1 MKRGRNAR
9 DGFAILL
16 VLLLLAL
23 LMIALCASSA
33 LVKVNGQI
41 SDSGSNRTR
50 ARQNALL
57 GLRIGISDLQNRAG
71 PDECVTGM
79 AGVTGIPAQA
89 DSTTRNWCGIWES
102 DGRFVGWLTSGA
114 RADDTAA
121 LMAGIAPIKLV
132 GDGANGG
139 AGSVGASAPHSE
151 HVIAGRISITV
162 PEISGRPGV
171 AATIGSYAY
180 FVADDGVKISAYTSP
195 DQAIL
200 PGMKPLLTSISATSA
215 QGKLRTALDGYS
227 SRLPQ
232 VISYEQLSLL
242 PSPAAAL
249 TQSVLQDNFHHVSL
263 APLTVRAG
271 GLYSGAVNINT
282 TSPYVWRSLLETY
295 NAAPGVTTFSIASLS
310 SGGTAIAEGFALSN
324 SGKNAGGPFT
334 SIANFGASDL
344 LAGSLPG
351 TITPA
356 DFMSAMSA
364 MLTTRSDTFRV
375 RAYGDA
381 VDPLDGSTLQAIAY
395 CEAILQRVPEMT
407 TSGAGRK
414 CVVTYFRWLGPED
427 I

>member
-1 MKRGRNAR
+1 MKCRRNVR

-41 SDSGSNRTR
+41 SESGSNRTK

-57 GLRIGISDLQNRAG
+57 GLRIGIADLQNRAG
-71 PDECVTGM
+71 PDERVTGM

-102 DGRFVGWLTSGA
+102 DGRFNGWLTSGA
-114 RADDTAA
+114 RTDD
-121 LMAGIAPIKLV
+121 MATLLPGVTPIRLV
-132 GDGANGG
+132 GEGANGG
-139 AGSVGASAPHSE
+139 AGSVGASAAHSE

-162 PEISGRPGV
+162 PEIPGRPGV
-171 AATIGSYAY
+171 ATTIGSYAY
-180 FVADDGVKISAYTSP
+180 LVVDEGIKISAYTST
-195 DQAIL
+195 DRAIL
-200 PGMKPLLTSISATSA
+200 PGRQPLLSSTSATSA
-215 QGKLRTALDGYS
+215 QGKLRTALDGYAP
-227 SRLPQ
+227 RLPHI
-232 VISYEQLSLL
+232 VSYEQLSLL

-263 APLTVRAG
+263 APLTVQSG
-271 GLYSGAVNINT
+271 ELYSGAVNINT
-282 TSPYVWRSLLETY
+282 ASPYVWRSLLETY
-295 NAAPGVTTFSIASLS
+295 NAAPGVTTLSTASIS
-310 SGGTAIAEGFALSN
+310 SGGTAIASGFALSS

-334 SIANFGASDL
+334 TTVNFGGSSL
-344 LAGSLPG
+344 LADALPG
-351 TITPA
+351 TVTPA
-356 DFMSAMSA
+356 DFMSAISA
-364 MLTTRSDTFRV
+364 MLSTRSDTFRV

-381 VDPLDGSTLQAIAY
+381 VDPLDGSTIQAIAY

-407 TSGAGRK
+407 TYGAGRK
-414 CVVTYFRWLGPED
+414 FVVTYFRWLGPED